1 MRKIVTIF
9 KNIRIIAKRN
19 AMNKE
24 RLTSI
29 FDKNRP
35 NTQMSEDETKFFFT
49 IMLSKDENIS
59 KDINEIDKTSEI
71 YKHFEPLTNGFQ
83 MQIFLKRL
91 EHLAKMKISLGAFL
105 LIAIRLESAGSAVMY
120 SYYIFHKL
128 PKNCFIGIDE
138 VTMKLFPW
146 GFFSEEQLKAMW
158 DEQKVKLDDGL
169 DECTC
174 YGAPDN
180 LLDYV
185 EFWEKE

>member
-1 MRKIVTIF
+1 MQ
-9 KNIRIIAKRN
+9 KRN
-19 AMNKE
+19 VMNKE

-35 NTQMSEDETKFFFT
+35 NTPMTQDETMMFFN
-49 IMLSKDENIS
+49 IMMSKDENIS
-59 KDINEIDKTSEI
+59 KDIDEIDKTSEL
-71 YKHFEPLTNGFQ
+71 YKHFEPLIKGFQ
-83 MQIFLKRL
+83 MQVFLKRL

-105 LIAIRLESAGSAVMY
+105 IIVIHLESAGSAVMY
-120 SYYIFHKL
+120 AYYIFHKL
-128 PKNCFIGIDE
+128 PKNCFIGVEE
-138 VTMKLFPW
+138 VSSKLFPW

-158 DEQKVKLDDGL
+158 DAQKVRKDDGL